1 MADYITIDASSLES
15 FNYEQFIYD
24 YFAAVSE
31 GAGTSTSGS
40 STYYGGIPYM
50 GDTQVGFRYSGDTTK
65 AQVLMEGETIA
76 YDGMYGQGHGI
87 SGSVDGFTLGSYDD
101 STTYTE
107 TTDGD
112 GNTVRSELSG
122 VISGL
127 VVSGLDYSAEI
138 GDGTGSDNLVYTL
151 YNALRKANT
160 VVDLDSDNVT
170 GYEYIDLIY
179 DLLSAKA
186 QNFVGSAG
194 ADTYRG
200 TAYGDIIDGGAGS
213 DLLAGGDGNDQYLVD
228 NVNDTI
234 SESAGEGTDSVSS
247 SVNFTLSD
255 NVENLTLTGSALRG
269 TGNAL
274 ANTLTGNTGA
284 NRLLGGDGNDV
295 IYGKAGNDVLVGG
308 AGQDKLF
315 GGVGADTFLF
325 GANSSSA
332 ALARADIVADFKK
345 WQGDSI
351 DLHFIDA
358 DATAKGNQAFD
369 YIGTKSFSG
378 DAGELRLAKSGD
390 GSYLRGDVDGDGK
403 ADFSIFLDDIY
414 NLKADYLV
422 L

>member
-15 FNYEQFIYD
+15 FDYEQFIYD
-24 YFAAVSE
+24 YFAAIAE
-31 GAGTSTSGS
+31 GAGTTTAGS

-50 GDTQVGFRYSGDTTK
+50 GDTQVGFRYSGDTTS
-65 AQVLMEGETIA
+65 AQVLMEGSDLA

-87 SGSVDGFTLGSYDD
+87 SGSVDGFTLGYYDS

-107 TTDGD
+107 TTDED
-112 GNTVRSELSG
+112 NNTVRSELTG

-127 VVSGLDYSAEI
+127 VVSGLDFSAEI

-170 GYEYIDLIY
+170 GYEYIDLVY
-179 DLLSAKA
+179 ELLGTKA

-200 TAYGDIIDGGAGS
+200 TAYGDIIDGGAGA
-213 DLLAGGDGNDQYLVD
+213 DILAGAAGDDQYVVD
-228 NVNDTI
+228 DVNDTI
-234 SESAGEGTDSVSS
+234 SESADEGTDSVSA

-274 ANTLTGNTGA
+274 ANTLTGNA
-284 NRLLGGDGNDV
+284 ASNRLTGGDGDDV
-295 IYGKAGNDVLVGG
+295 IYGKVGNDILVGG
-308 AGQDKLF
+308 AGKDELY
-315 GGVGADTFLF
+315 GGAGADTFQFRIAHL
-325 GANSSSA
+325 SA
-332 ALARADIVADFKK
+332 SNAAADVVADFKK

-358 DATAKGNQAFD
+358 DTTAKGNQAFD
-369 YIGTKSFSG
+369 YIGNKAFSG
-378 DAGELRLAKSGD
+378 EAGELRLAKTD
-390 GSYLRGDVDGDGK
+390 EGSYLKGDVNGDGK